1 MKKNSAPSIKKLIF
15 VLNILRKEGID
26 LSGIKQ
32 TNTVKGKTIPTK
44 LSDVVSLDILEK
56 HGLDGEYKIGAY
68 ITLAKTAC
76 NGNSRLTITEEDKEK
91 IERFR
96 LFDRNSDREKAIK
109 ILERLQK
116 AGIDT
121 SSIPAMIRD
130 KKGEKSF
137 AIASEVV
144 ENDILEKCKIDP
156 EYKLG
161 SKIHYLRQA
170 YKGVYPITEEERVRI
185 EKLKILEEGRTSIS
199 DLIPILK
206 DLQSEGVDITKIQSI
221 TRKNGKRRYV
231 VLSDI
236 ITEEILKKYNWDG
249 DYRIGPKILTAKLAY
264 KGIRNISNN

>member
-1 MKKNSAPSIKKLIF
+1 MKKNSAPSIRKLIF

-32 TNTVKGKTIPTK
+32 TNTTNGKTVPTK
-44 LSDVVSLDILEK
+44 LSDIVSSDILERQ
-56 HGLDGEYKIGAY
+56 GLDGEYKIGTY
-68 ITLAKTAC
+68 ITLAKSAC
-76 NGNSRLTITEEDKEK
+76 NGKSRLTISEEDKEK
-91 IERFR
+91 IERFK

-109 ILERLQK
+109 TLEKLQK

-130 KKGEKSF
+130 EKGEKSF
-137 AIASEVV
+137 AIASEVI

-156 EYKLG
+156 KYKLG

-170 YKGVYPITEEERVRI
+170 YKGVYPITEEERTRI
-185 EKLKILEEGRTSIS
+185 EKLEIIEEGRTSIS

-206 DLQSEGVDITKIQSI
+206 NLQSEGIDITKIQSVI
-221 TRKNGKRRYV
+221 MKNGKRRYV

-236 ITEEILKKYNWDG
+236 VSEEILKKYNWDG